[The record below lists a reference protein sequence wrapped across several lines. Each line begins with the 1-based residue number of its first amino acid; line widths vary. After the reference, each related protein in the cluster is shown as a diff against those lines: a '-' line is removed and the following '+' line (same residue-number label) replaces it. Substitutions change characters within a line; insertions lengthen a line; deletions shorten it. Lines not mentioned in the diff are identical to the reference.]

1 MAVNRIDSVS
11 SSLSHLDRRLNTV
24 ESRTLGL
31 SGISSGVTTAAPADT
46 GGSSVTPGPGITP
59 PKTYTKIIKAY
70 IYGDQTTGAGS
81 RIELYFATPLKTS
94 ISLDA
99 ENNEVITPL
108 APGETM
114 RIQGL
119 HSTSGDDF
127 IISPKD
133 FIVQATDTP
142 PWDDA
147 DLRLL
152 STGEVG
158 PGQLRRSWRNT
169 PSTGNNKP
177 SDATAG
183 ETVEFTTWFNPV
195 LAVPKTYTGATELIT
210 TRRIDSVSATGSTVT
225 VTLNSTN
232 KFKVG
237 DVIYIDQLSAS
248 APASTLFGIDGLFKV
263 TATPTST
270 SIQYELD
277 APLASPITNFVPATY
292 KYVYPV
298 AQPKVEEGEV
308 WVDKSVEPNRVF
320 VWKELRWYDTADPI
334 GQVTPEQDG
343 IAPSP
348 VTDLAATTE
357 LPAGSTSPVIN
368 LTWTPPTT
376 RSNGD
381 PISGFLDGYDIWYKR
396 STESV
401 WKKEFVKDGG
411 QGIAAHQIKDAVLLQ
426 NFTYN
431 IRVYAVDIMAQYST
445 AATVNILT
453 AKYSEVLNPPSKP
466 TVSSRLGTITVSWD
480 GNDSTGNL
488 PVPGVLYVEVHQ
500 STTSGF
506 TPSAATLVTTLPN
519 NPGGDYTVLSDLSY
533 GTTYYFKLIFVRQ
546 ISPTETE
553 SSAASTQSDAIQV
566 APLVDADVIANTIS
580 GAKIQSGTITA
591 SDKIIANTITGAL
604 IQALAVSADKIQA
617 NAITADKIDAGA
629 ITAKIVSGDV
639 IRAASTL
646 TANARVELRAT
657 GIYAYN
663 SVNDSVFSF
672 NTQTSTLTIG
682 GYATSSDLSSGLNGK
697 ISNGG
702 AANDVN
708 VNTTTISGGKIT
720 TGTIDATRITVTDT
734 FRYLNTS
741 SVYEVAL
748 GQNAIGTYGGSS
760 AGVNFKY
767 SGSNSGYIGTWGA
780 GNFELGKDFFSS
792 YISLGLGGGNS
803 LSMKFDNGYTVDG
816 TTFTSLAAM
825 AVNRT
830 STAALYVG
838 DTSSTT
844 TRAFLVSTSG
854 LNVLVGNG
862 GGSWPTTNQSFDVY
876 GRIRA
881 TGTITQNTSLSSS
894 RFKTDIRDY
903 QPPESLYDIVPK
915 IFKYNNKIRYESWKE
930 YPKDEPEFSDD
941 HLGAIAEDFI
951 EAGLGYLVSYDSLG
965 RPEALDYSKIAVLLI
980 PEIKMLKLKVKE
992 LENRVGH

>member
-1 MAVNRIDSVS
+1 MAVSRNDNVS
-11 SSLSHLDRRLNTV
+11 SALSRLDSRLNTV
-24 ESRTLGL
+24 ENKTLGL
-31 SGISSGVTTAAPADT
+31 SGLSSGVTTAAPADT

-263 TATPTST
+263 TATPTSN

-348 VTDLAATTE
+348 VTNLAGTSE
-357 LPAGSTSPVIN
+357 VPAGLTNPAIN

-381 PISGFLDGYDIWYKR
+381 SISGFLDGYDVWYKR
-396 STESV
+396 SGDPV
-401 WKKEFVKDGG
+401 FKKEFVKDAG
-411 QGIAAHQIKDAVLLQ
+411 QGISAHQINDAVLVQ
-426 NFTYN
+426 NATYN
-431 IRVYAVDIMAQYST
+431 IRVYAVDIMGQYST
-445 AATVNILT
+445 AATVNVLT
-453 AKYSEVLNPPSKP
+453 AKYSETLNPPSKP
-466 TVSSRLGTITVSWD
+466 LVSSRLGTITVSWD
-480 GNDSTGNL
+480 GNDSTANL
-488 PVPGVLYVEVHQ
+488 PVRGVIYVEYHM
-500 STTSGF
+500 STTAGF
-506 TPSAATLVTTLPN
+506 TPSDATLVGTTPN
-519 NPGGDYTVLSDLSY
+519 TLGGDYLVLADVSY
-533 GTTYYFKLIFVRQ
+533 GTTYYFKLKFVRRV
-546 ISPTETE
+546 SETE
-553 SSAASTQSDAIQV
+553 LDKSGPSVVSDGIQV
-566 APLVDADVIANTIS
+566 APLVDTDIIANTIS

-591 SDKIIANTITGAL
+591 SEKIIGNTITGAL
-604 IQALAVSADKIQA
+604 IQALAIDAGKIQS
-617 NAITADKIDAGA
+617 NAITADKIQAGA
-629 ITAKIVSGDV
+629 ISAKIISGDV
-639 IRAASTL
+639 IQ
-646 TANARVELRAT
+646 TANSGARVELKNT
-657 GIYAYN
+657 GIYAFN
-663 SVNDSVFSF
+663 SSNVPVFSF
-672 NTQTSTLTIG
+672 DTSSATLTVG
-682 GYATSSDLSSGLNGK
+682 GYATSNDLTTGLNGK
-697 ISNGG
+697 VSGTLSGG
-702 AANDVN
+702 AWV
-708 VNTTTISGGKIT
+708 TSITGQSIT
-720 TGTIDATRITVTDT
+720 TGVINADLITTGSLSADRLSGGNIIGVNNITAGGAIFATANLGGGGNLAMNGNGIFEGDVSIGTRVGDPGDLNVVGRIT
-734 FRYLNTS
+734 S
-741 SVYEVAL
+741 
-748 GQNAIGTYGGSS
+748 IGTFNATVGS
-760 AGVNFKY
+760 APNLFIA
-767 SGSNSGYIGTWGA
+767 SN
-780 GNFELGKDFFSS
+780 GNIARSTTPSSKEVKENIVPLDFDIAS
-792 YISLGLGGGNS
+792 YISIS
-803 LSMKFDNGYTVDG
+803 PVTFDYKPGIITDG
-816 TTFTSLAAM
+816 ASNNM
-825 AVNRT
+825 
-830 STAALYVG
+830 VG
-838 DTSSTT
+838 
-844 TRAFLVSTSG
+844 FIL
-854 LNVLVGNG
+854 
-862 GGSWPTTNQSFDVY
+862 
-876 GRIRA
+876 
-881 TGTITQNTSLSSS
+881 
-894 RFKTDIRDY
+894 
-903 QPPESLYDIVPK
+903 
-915 IFKYNNKIRYESWKE
+915 
-930 YPKDEPEFSDD
+930 
-941 HLGAIAEDFI
+941 EDF
-951 EAGLGYLVSYDSLG
+951 EDAGLGSHLVVQSN
-965 RPEALDYSKIAVLLI
+965 
-980 PEIKMLKLKVKE
+980 EISQYKE
-992 LENRVGH
+992 LRYDRLYMFLHKVVQMQSEQIKNLEARIAALEGTT